1 MQFKINKRELMSA
14 GLLLAIGLASAIGG
28 SRYTVGTLDRMGPGF
43 FPTALGV
50 LLIFLSLLM
59 VITPVA
65 AEDEN
70 AAERPA
76 PQYRAWAC
84 VTAGVAAFI
93 VFGLYGGLVPGTFAL
108 VLISALGDKGNSV
121 KSAVALAAGVTVLAV
136 LLFRMLLQLQIPLFT
151 WM

>member
-1 MQFKINKRELMSA
+1 MHFKINKRELMSA

-28 SRYTVGTLDRMGPGF
+28 SRYTVGSLDRMGPGF

-59 VITPVA
+59 VLTPVA
-65 AEDEN
+65 QEDEN
-70 AAERPA
+70 APERQA

-84 VTAGVAAFI
+84 VTAGVTAFI
-93 VFGLYGGLVPGTFAL
+93 VLGLYGGLVPGTFAL
-108 VLISALGDKGNSV
+108 VMISALGDKGNSL
-121 KSAVALAAGVTVLAV
+121 KSAAALGAGVTVLAV

>member
-1 MQFKINKRELMSA
+1 MHFKVNKRELMSA
-14 GLLLAIGLASAIGG
+14 GLMLAIGLASAIGG
-28 SRYTVGTLDRMGPGF
+28 SRYTVGTMARMGPGF

-50 LLIFLSLLM
+50 LLMVISVLM

-65 AEDEN
+65 QEDEN
-70 AAERPA
+70 AAHRPP

-93 VFGLYGGLVPGTFAL
+93 VLGLYGGLVPGTFAL
-108 VLISALGDKGNSV
+108 VLLSALGDKANSL

>member
-1 MQFKINKRELMSA
+1 MHFKINKRELMSA

-28 SRYTVGTLDRMGPGF
+28 SRYNVGTLDRMGPGF

-65 AEDEN
+65 VEDEN

-93 VFGLYGGLVPGTFAL
+93 VLGLYGGLVPGTFAL

-151 WM
+151 WI

>member
-1 MQFKINKRELMSA
+1 MHFKINKRELMSA
-14 GLLLAIGLASAIGG
+14 GLLMAIGLASAIGG
-28 SRYTVGTLDRMGPGF
+28 SRYTVGSLDRMGLGF

-59 VITPVA
+59 VLTPVA
-65 AEDEN
+65 REDEN
-70 AAERPA
+70 APERQA

-93 VFGLYGGLVPGTFAL
+93 VLGLYGGLVPGTFAL
-108 VLISALGDKGNSV
+108 VAISAMGDKGNSI
-121 KSAVALAAGVTVLAV
+121 KAAVALGVGVTVLAV

>member
-1 MQFKINKRELMSA
+1 MHFKINKRELMSA
-14 GLLLAIGLASAIGG
+14 GLLLAIGLASSIGG

-65 AEDEN
+65 VEDEN

-93 VFGLYGGLVPGTFAL
+93 VLGLYGGLVPGTFAL